1 MAGKVAAQVKRSQVQ
16 PVDSNFKESAKSE
29 AWLKENQAARKSTPA
44 EKKADKS
51 GADYHALLG
60 RFPLQ
65 NAESLNKSSVSQTPD
80 KKALGSKADHR
91 KVSHREPGV
100 SSESET
106 PASSSDARVEKVDNK
121 RSKKFAAS
129 KNLTASQLP
138 ATGASQS
145 ALSADEGQC
154 QKQVGGTNSQ
164 PAGETES
171 LPRVMDTVS
180 IDPLLPSS
188 AADVPKEN
196 GLKTCV
202 STAGQEIPTK
212 GVKTSAKKP
221 GRKKERDP
229 WKDPGSK
236 VPTEPHRSRGK
247 VSEGRISQAGGSV
260 EQPVNQTVQE
270 EEKDAKVKDVLAT
283 AATFADKEAAIP
295 ALEAESDSGK
305 RKSGLKSKRERRP
318 VVEAARRSSENKLSS
333 WNAKN
338 GKVAEGVQL
347 TPESKEPGRSLKEA
361 VGGPATLKRKDG
373 VQSRGGNEALERQ
386 EGTQEDVAAGHSKAD
401 VTPEVAPAEK
411 KVEGQPNEAQD
422 EEGWMKVKKVR
433 VNLNP
438 GFVQPLSA

>member
-16 PVDSNFKESAKSE
+16 PVDSNFRELAKSE
-29 AWLKENQAARKSTPA
+29 ALLKENEAARKSTSA

-80 KKALGSKADHR
+80 KKALGSKADRR

-100 SSESET
+100 SPGSET

-121 RSKKFAAS
+121 RSKKIAAS
-129 KNLTASQLP
+129 NNLTASQLP
-138 ATGASQS
+138 ATEASQA

-164 PAGETES
+164 LAGETGS
-171 LPRVMDTVS
+171 LPRIMDTVS

-188 AADVPKEN
+188 ATHVPEEN
-196 GLKTCV
+196 GLKPSV
-202 STAGQEIPTK
+202 STAGQDVPTQ
-212 GVKTSAKKP
+212 GVKTSPKKT
-221 GRKKERDP
+221 GRKKEREP

-236 VPTEPHRSRGK
+236 DPTESHRSRGK
-247 VSEGRISQAGGSV
+247 VSEGRISQAGENV
-260 EQPVNQTVQE
+260 AQPVDQTVQA
-270 EEKDAKVKDVLAT
+270 EEKDAKLKRVLAT

-295 ALEAESDSGK
+295 ASEAESDSGK
-305 RKSGLKSKRERRP
+305 RKSSLKSKRERQP
-318 VVEAARRSSENKLSS
+318 VEGARRSSENKLSS

-347 TPESKEPGRSLKEA
+347 TSESKEPGRSLKEA
-361 VGGPATLKRKDG
+361 VGGPAALGKRRDA
-373 VQSRGGNEALERQ
+373 VQSREGKEALERQ
-386 EGTQEDVAAGHSKAD
+386 EGTQEDVAAGQSKTD

-422 EEGWMKVKKVR
+422 EEGWMKVKKVSI
-433 VNLNP
+433 NLDP
-438 GFVQPLSA
+438 VFVQSLNA